1 MGDSLRKEEIGLFYN
16 ISKTLEILPYM
27 AYGLLG
33 IIWIIL
39 EIKNFREQITEEPIA
54 EPGREGFIPP
64 PDEGYEYYINSNN
77 ICYILQKAKNRFKV
91 YVVRG
96 ESPAVKLK
104 RDRYGMYFNARCQD
118 AGAAEKIVDIVYGV

>member
-1 MGDSLRKEEIGLFYN
+1 MFYN

-33 IIWIIL
+33 IIWIFL
-39 EIKNFREQITEEPIA
+39 EIKNYRGHVTEGPVA

-64 PDEGYEYYINSNN
+64 PGEGYEYYVSSNN

-96 ESPAVKLK
+96 ENPSVNLK
-104 RDRYGMYFNARCQD
+104 RDKYGTYFNARCQD
-118 AGAAEKIVDIVYGV
+118 AGAAEKIVDIAYGM